1 MRAQVARPLVVLV
14 SSWVAMST
22 VADPAAVAPTA
33 FEAFVTDPST
43 VVAEARDV
51 GSLASVD
58 STLKVTALVAA
69 ARADDARRMRGVR
82 FELSNNGGAEQIYLD
97 EPQLERLLM
106 ELDGIELA
114 KDKAFG
120 QAPGTLLGGMSVLGT
135 ESCWMPNP
143 VQRILCPELQRA
155 ATWSGLRLWTFGG
168 ATFDFRDRD
177 SAELRGLVER
187 ASAELR
193 KL

>member
-1 MRAQVARPLVVLV
+1 MRARVVAVVLLGP
-14 SSWVAMST
+14 SSVAMSAA
-22 VADPAAVAPTA
+22 ADPVAVAPTA
-33 FEAFVTDPST
+33 FEAFLAEPST
-43 VVAEARDV
+43 DVAAAREV

-58 STLKVTALVAA
+58 STVKLTILVAA
-69 ARADDARRMRGVR
+69 ARADDSRRMRGVR
-82 FELSNNGGAEQIYLD
+82 VELSNNGGAEPIYLD
-97 EPQLERLLM
+97 EPQLERLLL
-106 ELDGIELA
+106 ELDMMELA

-120 QAPGTLLGGMSVLGT
+120 QAQGAAPGGMSVLGT

-168 ATFDFRDRD
+168 AVFDFRDRD
-177 SAELRGLVER
+177 SAELRELVER
-187 ASAELR
+187 AAAELR